1 MAGIPPSPGL
11 GQRVLVTGGTGFIG
25 RHLVAALLSRGV
37 RVRVLARNP
46 AAIPAEWAA
55 VEICRGE
62 LEDVASLAAACQD
75 VDTVFHAAGYAHA
88 WADDSEQAE
97 TRHWRVNAEGTRRCA
112 QAAGAAGV
120 SCFVFLSSVKA
131 MGDPGE
137 RCVDESW
144 ALPPATP
151 YGKAKRAAETWAL
164 EAGQH
169 YGMRVVNLRL
179 TLVYGPGGRGNL
191 ERMAAAIRGG
201 WFPPLPEVGNRRS
214 LVHVAD
220 VAQAALLAA
229 EQPAAD
235 GRTYI
240 VTDGQYYSSR
250 ELYDLIRRGLGKAP
264 TRLAVPAA
272 ALRALAKT
280 GDLLH
285 RLGRRRVGFD
295 SEALAKLL
303 GWACYRCDRIQQ
315 ELGYRPRWTLAEGLP
330 DLLQQTLPAARED
343 AP

>member
-1 MAGIPPSPGL
+1 MAGMLPSLGL

-25 RHLVAALLSRGV
+25 RHLVATLLSRGA

-46 AAIPAEWAA
+46 GTIPAEWAA
-55 VEICRGE
+55 VEIRRGE
-62 LEDVASLAAACQD
+62 LEDAASLTAACQG

-88 WADDSEQAE
+88 WADDSAQAA
-97 TRHWRVNAEGTRRCA
+97 TRHWRVNAEGTRRSA
-112 QAAGAAGV
+112 QAAGAAGA

-131 MGDPGE
+131 MGEPGE

-144 ALPPATP
+144 SLPPATP
-151 YGKAKRAAETWAL
+151 YGQAKRAAETWVL

-179 TLVYGPGGRGNL
+179 ALVYGPGGKGNL
-191 ERMAAAIRGG
+191 ERMAAAIRRG

-214 LVHVAD
+214 LVHAAD

-272 ALRALAKT
+272 ALRALART
-280 GDLLH
+280 GDLLN
-285 RLGRRRVGFD
+285 RLGHRRLGFD
-295 SEALAKLL
+295 SEALDKLL

-315 ELGYRPRWTLAEGLP
+315 ELGYRPRWTLAEA
-330 DLLQQTLPAARED
+330 LPALFSGT
-343 AP
+343 PGWP